1 MTIVAGMA
9 KDLDRTLEEI
19 GSTCFCLQSRMTAR
33 AVTRRYNAVLAP
45 LGLEVTEFSLLGAIA
60 YGRARSIAEIAERLA
75 FERTTLVRNLK
86 RMAERGLIAQADGG
100 GRAVRYVL
108 TKAGETAL
116 RQALPLWRKA
126 QKVVERRL
134 AAHDAGRVLASLAG
148 LRSAA
153 R

>member
-1 MTIVAGMA
+1 MA

-19 GSTCFCLQSRMTAR
+19 GNSCFCLQARMTAR

-60 YGRARSIAEIAERLA
+60 YGRARSVAEIAERLA

-86 RMAERGLIAQADGG
+86 RMAERGLIAPAGAR
-100 GRAVRYVL
+100 GRAVRYELTRRGSAVL
-108 TKAGETAL
+108 E
-116 RQALPLWRKA
+116 QALPLWRKA
-126 QKVVERRL
+126 QKAVERRL
-134 AAHDAGRVLASLAG
+134 NGSNATGVLESLAT
-148 LRSAA
+148 LRGAA